1 MSRAA
6 ERARP
11 NPVWLLVVVVM
22 AGLAV
27 AGPALMVR
35 DQLADRA
42 ATPSAAEGAQLADEL
57 GAHVRLRDYNVIT
70 LRFLA
75 EPTDVNFGGK
85 VHGGAVMKWIDQA
98 GYACAVGWSGQYCV
112 TIYVGGI
119 RFHRPV
125 LIGNMVEVS
134 AKLIHTGKTSLHV
147 VVEVSAGDPKE
158 GLYTKTTQCIIVFVA
173 VDDGGTPVEVKR
185 WEPESEQDIALEQ
198 YAKKLMELRKDTE
211 KEIGPHG
218 VVL

>member
-1 MSRAA
+1 MP
-6 ERARP
+6 ERERE
-11 NPVWLLVVVVM
+11 
-22 AGLAV
+22 
-27 AGPALMVR
+27 
-35 DQLADRA
+35 
-42 ATPSAAEGAQLADEL
+42 T
-57 GAHVRLRDYNVIT
+57 T

-112 TIYVGGI
+112 TVYVGGI
-119 RFHRPV
+119 RFHKPV

-158 GLYTKTTQCIIVFVA
+158 GLYTKTTQCVIVFVA
-173 VDDGGTPVEVKR
+173 VDDGGTSVEVKR
-185 WEPESEQDIALEQ
+185 WKPESEQDVALEQ
-198 YAKKLMELRKDTE
+198 YAKRLMQLRKQTE

>member
-1 MSRAA
+1 MP
-6 ERARP
+6 ERER
-11 NPVWLLVVVVM
+11 
-22 AGLAV
+22 
-27 AGPALMVR
+27 
-35 DQLADRA
+35 
-42 ATPSAAEGAQLADEL
+42 E
-57 GAHVRLRDYNVIT
+57 IT

-112 TIYVGGI
+112 TVYVGGI

-125 LIGNMVEVS
+125 LIGNMVEVG
-134 AKLIHTGKTSLHV
+134 AKLIHTGKTSMHIA
-147 VVEVSAGDPKE
+147 VEVSAGDPKE

-173 VDDGGTPVEVKR
+173 VER
-185 WEPESEQDIALEQ
+185 WEPKSEQDIALEQ

-211 KEIGPHG
+211 KEMGSHG
-218 VVL
+218 IVL